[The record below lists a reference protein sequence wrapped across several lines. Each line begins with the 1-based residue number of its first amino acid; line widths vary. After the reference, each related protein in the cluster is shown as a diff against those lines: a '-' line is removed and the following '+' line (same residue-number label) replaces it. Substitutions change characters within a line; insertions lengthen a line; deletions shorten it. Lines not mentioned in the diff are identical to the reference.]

1 MLSYRDIFA
10 KPRRG
15 NTKQEKQNKTQ
26 TKKLSEF
33 CHRALL
39 KEGSTVCTLKGH
51 DPYAESAAGKG
62 ELRVAKYGLNVLR
75 T

>member
-1 MLSYRDIFA
+1 MLSYRDVYS
-10 KPRRG
+10 KTRG
-15 NTKQEKQNKTQ
+15 GGKTHQSNKQKH
-26 TKKLSEF
+26 LSEF

-39 KEGSTVCTLKGH
+39 EEGSTVCTLEGH

-62 ELRVAKYGLNVLR
+62 ELRVAKYGLKALR